1 MTGKDVA
8 TWLTIGAMLI
18 GAGIWLGK
26 LQQQVTDMKAVADY
40 MHGDITVP
48 KGTQ

>member
-8 TWLTIGAMLI
+8 TWISIGAMLI

-26 LQQQVTDMKAVADY
+26 LQQQVSDMKTEQQY
-40 MHGDITVP
+40 FHGTFE
-48 KGTQ
+48 KGTP